1 MSNNFENMSVYIPHV
16 FPNISEDRIRAIF
29 DRLNIAK
36 VSQVDF
42 VAKFD
47 RNGRPYNAVY
57 IHFYYWHNT
66 TAAFNLQKRILDPA
80 QEARIVYD
88 DPWHWVLLENTG
100 KKHLVN
106 GRKPRINLGEP
117 ALEQAPV
124 EQESVVNNFDINTY
138 KGRIDEIYEI
148 MGNHEDVSLLRKEIE
163 WLAGLSKEL
172 TLLEEGLEEYN
183 RQEEIE
189 QRIQTFEKNREE
201 QSYVEEDRCILD
213 PENDNHWLTHSEA
226 QTILAQYE
234 AEFYETTVLKPPT
247 CYEEIEDVNILHSIV
262 NGLKMALDEPKP
274 KIHVDKLAH
283 EFLDSM
289 EEAQELWMEE
299 ADEIWDNCL

>member
-29 DRLNIAK
+29 DKLNIGK
-36 VSQVDF
+36 VSNVDF

-47 RNGRPYNAVY
+47 RNGRPYNAAY

-80 QEARIVYD
+80 QEARVVYD

-100 KKHLVN
+100 KKHIVN
-106 GRKPRINLGEP
+106 GRKKRINLDEP
-117 ALEQAPV
+117 AADLEQEP
-124 EQESVVNNFDINTY
+124 VVNNFDINIY

-148 MGNHEDVSLLRKEIE
+148 MGHHEDVSLLRKEIE
-163 WLAGLSKEL
+163 WLAGLSREL
-172 TLLEEGLEEYN
+172 TILEEGLEEYTQ
-183 RQEEIE
+183 QEEIE
-189 QRIQTFEKNREE
+189 QSIQNFEKNREE

-213 PENDNHWLTHSEA
+213 PENDNHWLTHPEA
-226 QTILAQYE
+226 QTILGQYE
-234 AEFYETTVLKPPT
+234 DELYESTVLKPPT
-247 CYEEIEDVNILHSIV
+247 CYEEIEDVGILHSIV
-262 NGLKMALDEPKP
+262 NGLKTALFEPKP

-289 EEAQELWMEE
+289 EEAEELWEH
-299 ADEIWDNCL
+299 C